1 MMMVKYSSTKL
12 KKFTVG
18 LLLIF
23 LIARDFFQS
32 VILFMNANDDMM
44 QMKMDF

>member
-1 MMMVKYSSTKL
+1 MTMGKYSSTKL
-12 KKFTVG
+12 KKFIVG

>member
-1 MMMVKYSSTKL
+1 MTMGKYSSTKL